1 MCHDSSVTKYNR
13 LARETPGFE
22 HWRLPVAAIIAA
34 AAFGVFNLVLAFVLI
49 LLSADAAESMT
60 EISLGNPGILF
71 VQLGSIAV
79 LLPCVLIAI
88 WAIWPKH
95 LGYLH
100 SVEGRFRWRWFASCF
115 ALALLI
121 VGAFLGFWL
130 GGAASSGEP
139 VEFSF
144 ASGGKRWS
152 LLVVVLVVPFQAAAE
167 EYVFRGALMQL
178 ISSWTRRT
186 WVPVLVTTALFAAGH
201 LYNFWGL
208 MSVAVFGLVA
218 ALVTLRTGGLEA
230 AVALHIVNNLLLMS
244 LDLFGLADSS
254 GEGAD
259 FFNEVL
265 PTVFMC
271 LALWAA
277 VEWLARRRGLQ
288 TTRERIEPVEYV
300 VVPPPPYVPV
310 GHPLAGHSHTTFGT
324 TGQKLEHTEKKN
336 LDSDPSTS

>member
-22 HWRLPVAAIIAA
+22 HWRLPVAAVIAA
-34 AAFGVFNLVLAFVLI
+34 GAFGVFNILLAVVLI
-49 LLSADAAESMT
+49 ALSADAAESMT
-60 EISLGNPGILF
+60 EISLEDPGILF

-121 VGAFLGFWL
+121 VGAFLGFSIL
-130 GGAASSGEP
+130 LAAVTGEP

-144 ASGGKRWS
+144 PSGAKRWS
-152 LLVVVLVVPFQAAAE
+152 LLVVMLVVPFQAAAE

-178 ISSWTRRT
+178 ISSWTKRI

-208 MSVAVFGLVA
+208 LSVAIFGLVA
-218 ALVTLRTGGLEA
+218 ALVTIRTGGLEA
-230 AVALHIVNNLLLMS
+230 AVALHIVNNLLLMG
-244 LDLFGLADSS
+244 LDLFGLVDSS
-254 GEGAD
+254 GEGAG

-265 PTVFMC
+265 PTVFMG
-271 LALWAA
+271 LVFWAA
-277 VEWLARRRGLQ
+277 VEWWARRRGLQ
-288 TTRERIEPVEYV
+288 TTRERLEPVEYV
-300 VVPPPPYVPV
+300 VVPPPPYVPAE
-310 GHPLAGHSHTTFGT
+310 PTLAGTSS
-324 TGQKLEHTEKKN
+324 GQVNPEDPKLE
-336 LDSDPSTS
+336 